1 MSFIFSSWRGP
12 SSDKHPAPNGMEKIQ
27 FSKWFGIKNWGFTL
41 IAAVWTWWGLCCM
54 LWGVRTGRGDAFS
67 RLWYWGSDLELG
79 VIYFP
84 TNWGAKELQNL
95 PNHRVVFFGA
105 FQFFVGGILMVD
117 MNEKKV
123 RVVAKMGDGNVTY
136 FPYWYTIY
144 SLIIFSFEDVRFDC
158 SWEQRQQSQVIQ

>member
-1 MSFIFSSWRGP
+1 M
-12 SSDKHPAPNGMEKIQ
+12 
-27 FSKWFGIKNWGFTL
+27 
-41 IAAVWTWWGLCCM
+41 
-54 LWGVRTGRGDAFS
+54 
-67 RLWYWGSDLELG
+67 
-79 VIYFP
+79 IYFP

-105 FQFFVGGILMVD
+105 FQFFVGGIFMVD

-136 FPYWYTIY
+136 FPYWYIIY

-158 SWEQRQQSQVIQ
+158 SWEQKQQSQVIQ